1 MRRNDLSSFT
11 RQLVKL
17 FLAAVIVG
25 AGRAEAQDTTVAES
39 ISPPIVPLPS
49 EQASA
54 GVRKFSFIAYGDTR
68 GGLDGIALQ
77 TNHSLVVAS
86 MLRTIAARA
95 ATGDPVRF
103 VVQSGDAVT
112 DGRSARQLTV
122 SYVPVVNRLT
132 DAGIPY
138 FLAVGNHDVRNSPN
152 LADTDRV
159 RGLKNYLAANKN
171 LIPPDGSPRRLSGYP
186 TYSFI
191 YGNTFV
197 LLFDS
202 IIAADSTQFNWIRT
216 QLEGLDRRRIV
227 NIVVVCHH
235 PAFSSGPHGG
245 SNVEASTLAIRQMY
259 MPLFRKH
266 HVKLFLVGHEHL
278 FEHWVERYT
287 DATGQHRLDEIVSG
301 GGGAPLYG
309 YSGEPDIKPY
319 LGANTA
325 SAVTLEHLV
334 KPGLQPGES
343 PYHYLVVHVDGEKIR
358 IEVIGVD
365 WGQNFRPYRGSSV
378 PLDTLSPNP

>member
-1 MRRNDLSSFT
+1 MQMSRNL
-11 RQLVKL
+11 LVKL
-17 FLAAVIVG
+17 FLAATF
-25 AGRAEAQDTTVAES
+25 AGGVRAVAQDTTIVVPIAPS
-39 ISPPIVPLPS
+39 IVPLPS

-54 GVRKFSFIAYGDTR
+54 GVKKFSFIAYGDTR

-86 MLRTIAARA
+86 MLRTIVARA
-95 ATGDPVRF
+95 ATADPIKF

-112 DGRSARQLTV
+112 DGRSALQLTV

-132 DAGIPY
+132 DAGLPY

-152 LADTDRV
+152 LADSDRV
-159 RGLKNYLAANKN
+159 RGLKNYLTANKN

-202 IIAADSTQFNWIRT
+202 IIAADSTQYNWIRS
-216 QLEGLDRRRIV
+216 QLEGLDRSRIA

-245 SNVEASTLAIRQMY
+245 PTVEASTLAIRQMY

-266 HVKLFLVGHEHL
+266 HVKLFITGHEHL

-287 DATGQHRLDEIVSG
+287 DATGQHRLDQIVSG

-319 LGANTA
+319 LAANTA

-365 WGQNFRPYRGSSV
+365 WGQNFRPYRGNLI